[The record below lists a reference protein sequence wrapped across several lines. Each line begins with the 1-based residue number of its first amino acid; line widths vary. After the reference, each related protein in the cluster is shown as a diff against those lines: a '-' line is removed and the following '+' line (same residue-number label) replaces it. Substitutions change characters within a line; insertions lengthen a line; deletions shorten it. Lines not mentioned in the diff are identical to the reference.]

1 MSIQTNS
8 LLRRTLGLDAA
19 TCAAMGVALTVG
31 SGPLAQLTG
40 LPGGLLVGAGL
51 VLLPIAGLMAWMA
64 RRLQVPSAL
73 VWLVIG
79 GNAGWAAVSLLLLVS
94 GWVEPTL
101 AGQAFVIAQALGV
114 VGLTAL
120 EYAGLR
126 QGSRLAAA

>member
-31 SGPLAQLTG
+31 SAPLAQLTG
-40 LPGGLLVGAGL
+40 LPTGLLVGAGL
-51 VLLPIAGLMAWMA
+51 ILLPIAGLMAWMA
-64 RRLQVPSAL
+64 RRLAVPSPL

-79 GNAGWAAVSLLLLVS
+79 GNAGWAAVSLLLLAS

-101 AGQAFVIAQALGV
+101 VGQGFVIAQALGV
-114 VGLTAL
+114 IGFTVL

-126 QGSRLAAA
+126 QASRPAVA